1 LKRRKA
7 CSKARTA
14 ASVPG
19 DGGFFGG
26 AGSGFGA
33 SAVRRANIAF
43 RACAFDTALFL
54 DKLALGTALVADFLA
69 SAIFRAFEG
78 ATRFL
83 GAAFLTAR
91 LVDFL
96 AAAACLPF
104 LPTGG
109 FLPAADFFADLG
121 AAVIFP
127 GRFGFLAGA
136 FFAFARMF
144 WDFEKPLLVALV
156 IKLLINI
163 LEVENQLAFRITPAR
178 TPVYVCFISIIYRQ
192 VKKIPRLRANQL
204 PAKTTHMKLGLASP
218 KLIKL
223 ITRFEPEFLTA
234 ATPILC
240 IKETLVQLLLH
251 LTNLSHWF
259 LPPL

>member
-43 RACAFDTALFL
+43 RACAFDSTLFL
-54 DKLALGTALVADFLA
+54 VKLALETDLPAGFLV
-69 SAIFRAFEG
+69 SATFRGFDG

-83 GAAFLTAR
+83 GTAFLTAAFLSAR

-96 AAAACLPF
+96 AAVARLTF
-104 LPTGG
+104 LPIGG
-109 FLPAADFFADLG
+109 FLADADFFADLG
-121 AAVIFP
+121 AAVILP

-144 WDFEKPLLVALV
+144 LDFEKPLLVALV

-163 LEVENQLAFRITPAR
+163 LEVENQLAFRLSPAR

-192 VKKIPRLRANQL
+192 VKKIPRRRVDHFQ
-204 PAKTTHMKLGLASP
+204 
-218 KLIKL
+218 
-223 ITRFEPEFLTA
+223 
-234 ATPILC
+234 
-240 IKETLVQLLLH
+240 
-251 LTNLSHWF
+251 
-259 LPPL
+259 PL

>member
-43 RACAFDTALFL
+43 RACAFDSALFL
-54 DKLALGTALVADFLA
+54 TKLAFETDLPAAFLV
-69 SAIFRAFEG
+69 SATFRGFDG

-83 GAAFLTAR
+83 GTAFLTAR
-91 LVDFL
+91 LIDFL
-96 AAAACLPF
+96 VAAACLPF
-104 LPTGG
+104 LPVGS
-109 FLPAADFFADLG
+109 LLAAADFFEDLG

-163 LEVENQLAFRITPAR
+163 LEVENQLAFRLSPANM
-178 TPVYVCFISIIYRQ
+178 PVYVCFISIIYRQ
-192 VKKIPRLRANQL
+192 VKKIPRQHVDHFR
-204 PAKTTHMKLGLASP
+204 
-218 KLIKL
+218 
-223 ITRFEPEFLTA
+223 
-234 ATPILC
+234 
-240 IKETLVQLLLH
+240 
-251 LTNLSHWF
+251 
-259 LPPL
+259 PL